1 MKIETLKQLI
11 YRYGIVLRKRN
22 AGFKAAAVLLESIR
36 KYQYNWSAWMEL
48 ASLVQN
54 SKMFMDLQILVNR
67 EFEGSVIKDF
77 FLAKLC
83 IDLHQPSS
91 IFAAIMEPLTT
102 CFPNSAYVK
111 SQWAILYYDTMGKC
125 KCT

>member
-1 MKIETLKQLI
+1 
-11 YRYGIVLRKRN
+11 
-22 AGFKAAAVLLESIR
+22 
-36 KYQYNWSAWMEL
+36 MEL
-48 ASLVQN
+48 ALLVQN
-54 SKMFMDLQILVNR
+54 SKMFMDLQALVNK

-91 IFAAIMEPLTT
+91 VFGALMEPLTA

-111 SQWAILYYDTMGKC
+111 SQWAILYYDTMGNC
-125 KCT
+125 KSTWTV